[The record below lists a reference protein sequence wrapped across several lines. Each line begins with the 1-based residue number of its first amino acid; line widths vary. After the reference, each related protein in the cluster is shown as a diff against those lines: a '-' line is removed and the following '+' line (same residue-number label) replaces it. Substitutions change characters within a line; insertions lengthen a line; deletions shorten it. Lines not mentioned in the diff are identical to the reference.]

1 MNMGRQSNSGRS
13 LLRLGVISFYYAML
27 ASTIHAQTPSPD
39 VVTIFNNKTKKMQT
53 YRGTI
58 VSYDYDEL
66 KLQLVSG
73 REQLVPSSQISNIS
87 SKWNADYIAAEGYM
101 FERRFERASISFRQA
116 YSKEARQWVKH
127 RITAKIIQC
136 EQNMGDW
143 HKAANQFFDV
153 LLSQQSNTP
162 YLTAAPIVWHPLTS
176 SGELLHRGR
185 ELMKADNPLKQLVG
199 ASWLF
204 SSPYNDE
211 ALILFKQLEQHSDR
225 SIALLAAAQLWRSKT
240 PLAKPEDVTYWDQ
253 AVTELPKELRAG
265 PLYIVSLMKRRLDM
279 EEEAVLTMMRIPIL
293 YPSQHHLASEAVHAA
308 VKELMDM
315 AQYDEALNLCKELA
329 ANYSDTTAGT
339 QAKRLESSIHSRIKA
354 RNAIKQEG
362 DSS

>member
-1 MNMGRQSNSGRS
+1 MYKR
-13 LLRLGVISFYYAML
+13 
-27 ASTIHAQTPSPD
+27 
-39 VVTIFNNKTKKMQT
+39 
-53 YRGTI
+53 
-58 VSYDYDEL
+58 
-66 KLQLVSG
+66 
-73 REQLVPSSQISNIS
+73 
-87 SKWNADYIAAEGYM
+87 
-101 FERRFERASISFRQA
+101 
-116 YSKEARQWVKH
+116 
-127 RITAKIIQC
+127 
-136 EQNMGDW
+136 
-143 HKAANQFFDV
+143 
-153 LLSQQSNTP
+153 
-162 YLTAAPIVWHPLTS
+162 
-176 SGELLHRGR
+176 
-185 ELMKADNPLKQLVG
+185 
-199 ASWLF
+199 
-204 SSPYNDE
+204 
-211 ALILFKQLEQHSDR
+211 QHSDR

-240 PLAKPEDVTYWDQ
+240 ALAKPEDVTYWDQ